1 MLPTYE
7 TERLILR
14 ERTLDD
20 LDACVAMDLDPEVV
34 KYIRPTPPEPE
45 HRIFMRESIS
55 RDYGAGLGFWSI
67 FEKAADNTRGDFI
80 GWILLVPLAG
90 EGPEVEIGY
99 RFVQRA
105 WGKGYATEVATVIRD
120 YAFQKAGLDAICG
133 VTDPDNA
140 ASQHVL
146 QKIGLSRKGD
156 RFAYGEVLPFFLLT
170 RENWIA
176 RDVKRETH
184 GQV

>member
-1 MLPTYE
+1 MLPKYE

-14 ERTLDD
+14 ERSLGD
-20 LDACVAMDLDPEVV
+20 LDVCVAMDLDPEVV

-45 HRIFMRESIS
+45 HRVFLRESIS
-55 RDYGAGLGFWSI
+55 RQFAQGLGFWSI
-67 FEKAADNTRGDFI
+67 FEKAAEGAEGEFI
-80 GWILLVPLAG
+80 GWVLLVPLAG
-90 EGPEVEIGY
+90 GGPEVEIGY

-105 WGKGYATEVATVIRD
+105 WGKGYATEAATVIRD
-120 YAFQKAGLDAICG
+120 HAFEEAGLDAICG
-133 VTDPDNA
+133 VTDPHNA

-146 QKIGLSRKGD
+146 QKIGLSREGD

-176 RDVKRETH
+176 KNAECETR
-184 GQV
+184 GQS